1 MELETRVCGSCGTE
15 SVIFVDGVY
24 ACESCGRIDDTGDA
38 IFESE
43 PLGVSIREQEEG
55 VNTSSF
61 ISVVFNK
68 ASSKDDQPVKSVLK
82 SC

>member
-1 MELETRVCGSCGTE
+1 MDFETRVCGSCGTE

-43 PLGVSIREQEEG
+43 PLGVSIREQEGG
-55 VNTSSF
+55 VNASSF
-61 ISVVFNK
+61 ILITFNK
-68 ASSKDDQPVKSVLK
+68 PVP
-82 SC
+82 